1 MHLVW
6 RKRHSFSQSWSDL
19 GRNGKANHSLN
30 QSSKYQSKAWKRV
43 YARILLFSS
52 ARNEAKMSPRWG
64 QDQSQMR
71 PGWTKNEAQMDE
83 EWGPNGWRM
92 RPEWTENGARMDEEW
107 DGGGLGMDSSLNGLM
122 DWVLSRPDWR
132 RIEAGLERNW
142 GLNDVRPHLIS
153 PVCCWAWE
161 MDSGCYR
168 TYL

>member
-1 MHLVW
+1 M
-6 RKRHSFSQSWSDL
+6 K
-19 GRNGKANHSLN
+19 KSLCTDF
-30 QSSKYQSKAWKRV
+30 A
-43 YARILLFSS
+43 LLFSS
-52 ARNEAKMSPRWG
+52 KWG
-64 QDQSQMR
+64 QNESQMR
-71 PGWTKNEAQMDE
+71 PGSVLNEARMDE

-92 RPEWTENGARMDEEW
+92 RPEWIENEARMDEEW

-168 TYL
+168 NCIASRRGNRLEVVTVLMVDKRCWSLKTTRTAILPYTGAPVIPHTM